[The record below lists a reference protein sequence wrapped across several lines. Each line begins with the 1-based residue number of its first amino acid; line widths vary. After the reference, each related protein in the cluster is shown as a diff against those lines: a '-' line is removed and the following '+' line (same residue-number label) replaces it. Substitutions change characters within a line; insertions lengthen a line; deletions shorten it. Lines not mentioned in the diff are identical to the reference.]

1 MHVPILN
8 TFTAHAHRS
17 CMRLLVSVKPAAN
30 QIMVQTTGPNKT
42 SAWVKFWKD
51 TKHKE
56 YLPTNTY
63 STAHI

>member
-1 MHVPILN
+1 
-8 TFTAHAHRS
+8 
-17 CMRLLVSVKPAAN
+17 MRLRVSVKPAAN
-30 QIMVQTTGPNKT
+30 RTMVQTTGPNKT